1 MGAREGLEAEIKKI
15 IVEAVM
21 LEDVAPDDID
31 PSAPLF
37 GEGLGLDS
45 LDALEITIAIEQR
58 CGVATDDEMELNQE
72 RLASVRNLAAYV
84 AENRTK

>member
-1 MGAREGLEAEIKKI
+1 VGALEGLEAEIQKI

-31 PSAPLF
+31 PGAPLF
-37 GEGLGLDS
+37 GDGLGLDS
-45 LDALEITIAIEQR
+45 LDALEIVVALEKR
-58 CGVATDDEMELNQE
+58 YGVVIDDETGLTRE
-72 RLASVRNLAAYV
+72 RLSSVRNLAAYV